1 MSDVEVLRREIADAN
16 VIALLGATD
25 MARLMLASVSTAVWS
40 KPNGNVRQEVREVR
54 Q

>member
-1 MSDVEVLRREIADAN
+1 MSNVEALRRETAEAN
-16 VIALLGATD
+16 VIALLAATD
-25 MARLMLASVSTAVWS
+25 FARLMLASVSTGVWS